1 MSLIKKS
8 SYFEEDII
16 THMEGNISS
25 PFFSLLKDLSCNG
38 KPQNGNAVQFMGI
51 IKANVLNIDSFLKES
66 LFSFH
71 FFPSSFSTRSERDN
85 VLLISNYSR
94 NKIVQNRFRIFC

>member
-25 PFFSLLKDLSCNG
+25 PFFFSLLKDLSCNG
-38 KPQNGNAVQFMGI
+38 KPQNGNAVQFMGT

-66 LFSFH
+66 LFSFL
-71 FFPSSFSTRSERDN
+71 FISFLRVSQLGASE
-85 VLLISNYSR
+85 ITFY
-94 NKIVQNRFRIFC
+94 